1 MKDEGEEAAKL
12 AEEEKKR
19 KRKKGSVGVNDAS
32 MKLKDEDGQ
41 YPFKNKFL

>member
-1 MKDEGEEAAKL
+1 MKDDDEDAAKQ

-19 KRKKGSVGVNDAS
+19 KRKKGSTGVNDAS